1 MINKVTLVGR
11 LGDDPK
17 TKTLESGATVG
28 GFSVATSENY
38 KDQSG
43 EWQENTEW
51 HDIVV
56 WRQLA
61 DRAGEHLKKGDLVYI
76 EGKITTR
83 KWNDTNGN
91 PRRKTEVV
99 ANYFRRLNKRDSNY
113 LPTEEPPNTSP
124 SPAGNRGPN
133 PDRLPNAKTT
143 IAAGATDDKE
153 ATDDLPF

>member
-11 LGDDPK
+11 LGGNPK
-17 TKTLESGATVG
+17 TKTVDSGATVG

-38 KDQSG
+38 KDTAG

-61 DRAGEHLKKGDLVYI
+61 ERAGEHLKTGDLVYI

-83 KWNDTNGN
+83 KWIDKDGN

-113 LPTEEPPNTSP
+113 LPTEEPPNAAP
-124 SPAGNRGPN
+124 APAGKRSSQPTAAAGA
-133 PDRLPNAKTT
+133 NAATD
-143 IAAGATDDKE
+143 AGATDDI
-153 ATDDLPF
+153 PF